1 MRHATAASRRENFPN
16 LTMAKAPAPAGEGAS
31 APLERPGLLTTYRR
45 LWPYLWPHGRADL
58 QRRVFIAFGLLFVAK
73 AATMVMPFTFKWATD
88 ALVAAVGEKGAAA
101 AVPAGLVSAP
111 FLLIGLYGLSRIAM
125 AGLTQVRDG
134 LFAKVAMH
142 AVRKLALQTFE
153 HMHRLSLRF
162 HLERK
167 TGGLTRVL
175 ERGRSGIEELSR
187 LMVLTLVPTIVE
199 LVLVLGI
206 LAYEFDWLYSVV
218 VASMIAAY
226 LGFTWKAT
234 EWRIGIRRRMNNSD
248 TEANTKAVDSLLNFE
263 TVKYFGAENRE
274 TARYDASMERYEK
287 ASTQTYVS
295 LAVLNAGQAVIFT
308 LGMTAVMWL
317 AARDIMAGRTTIGGF
332 VLVNTMLV
340 QLSMPLNFMG
350 MIYREI
356 KQALIDIDDMF
367 LILNRNPEIAD
378 RPGAKPLTVEAGT
391 VRFEDVRFAYI
402 PERPILRGI
411 SFEVPAGRTVAIV
424 GPSGAGKSTL
434 SRLLFRFYEPNAG
447 RITIDGQDIASV
459 RQDSLRAA
467 IGMVP
472 QDTVLFNDTIGYN
485 IRYGRWDAS
494 EAEVREA
501 ARLAQIDRFI
511 ESLPEGYDT
520 PVGERGLKL
529 SGGEKQRVAI
539 ARTILKGPPILVLD
553 EATSALDSFTEREI
567 QAALDR
573 VSQGRTTL
581 VIAHRLSTVINA
593 DEILVLDQGRVVERG
608 DHTSLLARGG
618 VYAALWNRQREADA
632 AREALKRAED
642 ERSLAESVRP
652 EPVPVP

>member
-1 MRHATAASRRENFPN
+1 MSSQQTP
-16 LTMAKAPAPAGEGAS
+16 PAEP
-31 APLERPGLLTTYRR
+31 ERPGLVATYRR
-45 LWPYLWPHGRADL
+45 LWPYLWPHGRPDL
-58 QRRVFIAFGLLFVAK
+58 QRRVFIAFGLLLVAK
-73 AATMVMPFTFKWATD
+73 VVTLAMPFTFKWATD
-88 ALVAAVGEKGAAA
+88 ALVAVVGGRDGLGKEA
-101 AVPAGLVSAP
+101 AVPTGIWAAP
-111 FLLIGLYGLSRIAM
+111 ALMILLYGATRIAM
-125 AGLTQVRDG
+125 ALLTQVRDG

-142 AVRKLALQTFE
+142 AVRRLALQTFQ
-153 HMHRLSLRF
+153 HMHQLSLRF

-175 ERGRSGIEELSR
+175 ERGRNGIEELSR

-218 VASMIAAY
+218 VATMIAAY

-367 LILNRNPEIAD
+367 LILQRNPEIAD
-378 RPGAKPLTVEAGT
+378 RPGAKPLKVEAGT

-402 PERPILRGI
+402 PERPILRGV

-447 RITIDGQDIASV
+447 CITIDGQNIASV

-567 QAALDR
+567 QDALDR
-573 VSQGRTTL
+573 VSRGRTTL
-581 VIAHRLSTVINA
+581 VIAHRLSTVVGA
-593 DEILVLDQGRVVERG
+593 DEIIVLDQGRIAERG
-608 DHTSLLARGG
+608 THLGLLDQGG
-618 VYAALWNRQREADA
+618 VYAAMWNRQREAEA
-632 AREALKRAED
+632 AREALKRAESQ
-642 ERSLAESVRP
+642 EGESLRTHLEPGEIPGTLAKAP
-652 EPVPVP
+652 EPASVS